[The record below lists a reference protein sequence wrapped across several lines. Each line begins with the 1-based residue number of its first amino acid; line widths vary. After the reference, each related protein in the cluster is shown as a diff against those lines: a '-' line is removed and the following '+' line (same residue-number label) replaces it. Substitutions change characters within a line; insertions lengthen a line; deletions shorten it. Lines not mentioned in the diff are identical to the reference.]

1 MGSSP
6 ALAPAP
12 PAKNV
17 VVYRNGDPFFRG
29 RRVVV
34 NQRRFLTFEAFLN
47 ELTRSVGAAVAVR
60 KLYTARQGRRVARLG
75 DLRDGCQYV
84 AAGSERF
91 KSLEVRTR
99 DPGRT
104 RRCQEPPRP
113 LCRHTALPHPL
124 RRLSRSVF
132 RNGDLLSP
140 PFRLPLP
147 GSALPEQDALLT
159 LLTEKV
165 TVRGGAV
172 RKLCRLDGAQVCEAE
187 ELVNGGY
194 YVAVGAEKYQ
204 NLPYLELLVP
214 QAPVYRTPRCVG
226 SSCGCWLAPSTGLW
240 HLGEVP
246 LGSVYL
252 QYPFSSLLSLAG
264 GVVYKAKDPRR
275 ETRGAREVK
284 EDEHTKVEVPIDQVG
299 DTISCPLRSLPL
311 LHGGSYSIG
320 APGFAQQG
328 HRLQDTGS

>member
-1 MGSSP
+1 M
-6 ALAPAP
+6 AA
-12 PAKNV
+12 AKNV

-91 KSLEVRTR
+91 KT
-99 DPGRT
+99 
-104 RRCQEPPRP
+104 
-113 LCRHTALPHPL
+113 LPHPL

-240 HLGEVP
+240 HLDKIPVASP
-246 LGSVYL
+246 PLLGSVYL

-284 EDEHTKVEVPIDQVG
+284 EDEHTKVEVPIDQ
-299 DTISCPLRSLPL
+299 SLA
-311 LHGGSYSIG
+311 GSGHQITPPRVSRLG
-320 APGFAQQG
+320 LAP
-328 HRLQDTGS
+328 

>member
-91 KSLEVRTR
+91 KSL
-99 DPGRT
+99 D
-104 RRCQEPPRP
+104 
-113 LCRHTALPHPL
+113 
-124 RRLSRSVF
+124 VF

-214 QAPVYRTPRCVG
+214 QAPVYRTPRNHPHG
-226 SSCGCWLAPSTGLW
+226 RRRNSCERLDNRRAQTTEATEKDKIPVASP
-240 HLGEVP
+240 P
-246 LGSVYL
+246 L
-252 QYPFSSLLSLAG
+252 QKPPRKPHPQDEESLFYARPVRAG
-264 GVVYKAKDPRR
+264 QNRKNNTNVQHWPADQGVVYKAKDPRR

-284 EDEHTKVEVPIDQVG
+284 EDEHTKVEVPIDQ
-299 DTISCPLRSLPL
+299 S
-311 LHGGSYSIG
+311 GSTLG
-320 APGFAQQG
+320 
-328 HRLQDTGS
+328 L